1 MKNLWLMRSI
11 NITNMVVLVYVVL
24 LTTLAS
30 GQQFTAM
37 YVYGDS
43 LVDNG
48 NNNYLNAQAKANF
61 LPYGIDFYQGPTGR
75 FTNGKTIIDFLCE
88 LIGIPYIP
96 AFANPFSTD
105 RDIIFGV
112 NYASAAGG
120 VLEESGQG
128 LGQRFSFSKQVEN
141 FGMTKRQ
148 LQNHMSGQELQQYLE
163 KALAVVI
170 LGSNDYVNNYLN
182 PGYPTRSKFK
192 PDKYADIV
200 IHLYSNQ
207 ISVLY
212 DQGLRRFFLAGVGPI
227 GCTPS
232 HKTAARLPPGK
243 CNDFENDVIQ
253 MFNTRLKSLVDQ
265 LKVTHQNATFVFGDT
280 FQGLMEILTHP
291 STYGLTELDRACC
304 GVGRNNAEK
313 MCLPLSIPCL
323 NRDQY
328 AFWDAF
334 HPTQAVHRNLALMAY
349 NGPKN
354 LAYPFNLKQMV
365 LIKP

>member
-1 MKNLWLMRSI
+1 
-11 NITNMVVLVYVVL
+11 
-24 LTTLAS
+24 
-30 GQQFTAM
+30 M
-37 YVYGDS
+37 YVFGDS

-61 LPYGIDFYQGPTGR
+61 YPYGIDFYQGPTGR
-75 FTNGKTIIDFLCE
+75 FTNGKTIIDFLSE
-88 LIGIPYIP
+88 LLGLPLLP

-105 RDIIFGV
+105 RDIMYGV

-120 VLEESGQG
+120 ILEESGQG
-128 LGQRFSFSKQVEN
+128 LGERFSFSKQAEN
-141 FGMTKRQ
+141 FGITKRQ
-148 LQNHMSGQELQQYLE
+148 LQNHMSEKELQQYLE

-182 PGYPTRSKFK
+182 PGYRTRSKFK

-200 IHLYSNQ
+200 INQ
-207 ISVLY
+207 YTKQITALY

-232 HKTAARLPPGK
+232 QKTAAGLPAGK
-243 CNDFENDVIQ
+243 CVNFSNDVIQ
-253 MFNTRLKSLVDQ
+253 MFNTRLRTLVDR
-265 LKVTHQNATFVFGDT
+265 LNGTHPNATFVFGDT
-280 FQGLMEILTHP
+280 FQGLMDILTHP
-291 STYGLTELDRACC
+291 ATFGLTELEKACC

-313 MCLPLSIPCL
+313 MCLPFLIPCL

-334 HPTQAVHRNLALMAY
+334 HPTQAVHRFLALMAY
-349 NGPKN
+349 NGPKSISH
-354 LAYPFNLKQMV
+354 PFN
-365 LIKP
+365 IKEMALLQT